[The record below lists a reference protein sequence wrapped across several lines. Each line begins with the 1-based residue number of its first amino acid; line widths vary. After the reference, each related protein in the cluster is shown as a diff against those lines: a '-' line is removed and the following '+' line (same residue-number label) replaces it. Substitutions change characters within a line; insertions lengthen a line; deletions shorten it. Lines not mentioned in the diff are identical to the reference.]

1 MSTPFRIAN
10 TVRSRATLNISPF
23 LNKRMVH
30 SVTSAQEFNSAISQ
44 GKVLVDFYATWCGPC
59 KMISPLLEKL
69 EPQFPD
75 IKFLKLDTEEVP
87 EIASQFTVSNVP
99 TFLFFKDGQQI
110 DVVKGAAPAKLK
122 ASIENLNN

>member
-1 MSTPFRIAN
+1 
-10 TVRSRATLNISPF
+10 
-23 LNKRMVH
+23 
-30 SVTSAQEFNSAISQ
+30 
-44 GKVLVDFYATWCGPC
+44 
-59 KMISPLLEKL
+59 MISPLLEKL